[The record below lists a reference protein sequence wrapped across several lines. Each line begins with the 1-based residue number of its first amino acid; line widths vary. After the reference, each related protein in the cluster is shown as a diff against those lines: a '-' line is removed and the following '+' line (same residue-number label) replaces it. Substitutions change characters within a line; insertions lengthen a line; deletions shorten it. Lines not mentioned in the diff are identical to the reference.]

1 MKQSSDEILLLLC
14 AAFLT
19 TALTASVA
27 TSSPREDELER
38 QAEAQRTESVEAS
51 PRGLESSTDGVDPET
66 AEGSAL
72 RDRQK
77 SDALSAPLA
86 NALNRSIEG
95 LRPFELKNGGRG
107 IHLEGRFQHALVAR
121 VKEDGSLEI
130 VCINHPHEAEA
141 LLKRRST
148 PADPQLLDK

>member
-1 MKQSSDEILLLLC
+1 M
-14 AAFLT
+14 
-19 TALTASVA
+19 
-27 TSSPREDELER
+27 
-38 QAEAQRTESVEAS
+38 
-51 PRGLESSTDGVDPET
+51 
-66 AEGSAL
+66 